1 MFLERLVNG
10 LSAMDWYQILIL
22 LVIVGWVICLVV
34 YPFVPDKLVIVEQTL
49 KDGSK
54 RYAVK
59 RNWFLGLPFLYHTEI
74 EDYGLYECYVI
85 RDTLE
90 EAKKYVTEWYKKYN
104 EKQEKKVKRQKRIKT
119 VIK

>member
-10 LSAMDWYQILIL
+10 LSAMNWYQILIL
-22 LVIVGWVICLVV
+22 LVIVGWFVCLVI
-34 YPFVPDKLVIVEQTL
+34 YPSAKDKLIIVEQTL
-49 KDGSK
+49 KNGKK

-59 RNWFLGLPFLYHTEI
+59 RNWFLGLPFLYHTET

-90 EAKKYVTEWYKKYN
+90 EAEKYVTEWYEKYN
-104 EKQEKKVKRQKRIKT
+104 ESQGKKVKRQRRLK
-119 VIK
+119 

>member
-85 RDTLE
+85 RYTLE
-90 EAKKYVTEWYKKYN
+90 EANKYVAKWYDKRDKKMS
-104 EKQEKKVKRQKRIKT
+104 KRVKKQKRIKQ
-119 VIK
+119 